1 MILKFFIG
9 KADTK
14 VGIIFDLCKFFG
26 EFKS

>member
-1 MILKFFIG
+1 MILNFSIG
-9 KADTK
+9 KANTK